1 MSDASDGLESNG
13 NSTNG
18 NAEKAAQKRSI
29 TSNGQ
34 FIKDLSFE
42 NPNAGKQFQGES
54 PPKIDI
60 SISVNG
66 RPAPDSSHEV
76 ELNITAKATVNEEL
90 LFLVEL
96 VYGGTFKISGV
107 TPEQIEPVVM
117 IECPRLLFPFA
128 RRIIAD
134 CTRDGGYPPLMIEP
148 MDFARMYMQ
157 RRSQTAEEKQSPD
170 IKN

>member
-1 MSDASDGLESNG
+1 MSDASGDPEGNGKDANG
-13 NSTNG
+13 NT
-18 NAEKAAQKRSI
+18 EKAAQKRSI

-42 NPNAGKQFQGES
+42 NPNAGKQFQAES

-60 SISVNG
+60 SVSVNG
-66 RPAPDSSHEV
+66 RPAPDNGHEV
-76 ELNITAKATVNEEL
+76 ELNITAKATVSEDL

-96 VYGGTFKISGV
+96 VYAGTFKISGV

-148 MDFARMYMQ
+148 MDFARMYLQ
-157 RRSQTAEEKQSPD
+157 RRASTADQKQSTGE
-170 IKN
+170 KN

>member
-1 MSDASDGLESNG
+1 MSDASGDPEGKGANG
-13 NSTNG
+13 NT
-18 NAEKAAQKRSI
+18 EKAVQKRSI

-42 NPNAGKQFQGES
+42 NPNAGKQFQAES

-60 SISVNG
+60 SVSVNG
-66 RPAPDSSHEV
+66 RPAPDNGHEV
-76 ELNITAKATVNEEL
+76 ELNITAKATVSEDL

-96 VYGGTFKISGV
+96 VYAGTFKISGV

-148 MDFARMYMQ
+148 MDFARMYLQ
-157 RRSQTAEEKQSPD
+157 RRASTADQKQSTGE
-170 IKN
+170 KN

>member
-1 MSDASDGLESNG
+1 MSDASGDPEGKGANG
-13 NSTNG
+13 NT
-18 NAEKAAQKRSI
+18 EKAVQKRSI

-42 NPNAGKQFQGES
+42 NPNAGKQFQAES

-60 SISVNG
+60 SVSVNG
-66 RPAPDSSHEV
+66 RPAPDNGHEV
-76 ELNITAKATVNEEL
+76 ELNITAKATVSEEL

-96 VYGGTFKISGV
+96 VYAGTFKISGV

-148 MDFARMYMQ
+148 MDFARMYLQ
-157 RRSQTAEEKQSPD
+157 RRASTADQKQSTGE
-170 IKN
+170 KN